1 MTKGQV
7 DLEEFKKPDGNG
19 THVASF
25 SKVGPTVADDI
36 KSSSFKAAILA
47 LLAIFVYIFIRFN
60 RWQYSLGAI
69 IALAHD
75 SLVVLGIFSIF
86 HGIVPFSMEID
97 QAFIAAILTVIGY
110 SMNDT
115 VIIFDRIREFSGK
128 YLSQGKSEV
137 INASINSTLGRTIIT
152 SFITFMVMTIMFVF
166 GGSSI
171 KGFTFGIMIG
181 IAIGTY
187 SSVFIAGA
195 VVHDM
200 VSDIRPKTV
209 IGQAKPKTV

>member
-1 MTKGQV
+1 M
-7 DLEEFKKPDGNG
+7 
-19 THVASF
+19 
-25 SKVGPTVADDI
+25 ADDI
-36 KSSSFKAAILA
+36 KSSSFKAAFLA
-47 LLAIFVYIFIRFN
+47 LLAIFIYIFIRFN

-181 IAIGTY
+181 IFIGTY
-187 SSVFIAGA
+187 SSVFIAGS
-195 VVHDM
+195 VVHDL
-200 VSDIRPKTV
+200 VGDIRPKTV

>member
-1 MTKGQV
+1 M
-7 DLEEFKKPDGNG
+7 PDQ
-19 THVASF
+19 SPLR
-25 SKVGPTVADDI
+25 KV
-36 KSSSFKAAILA
+36 
-47 LLAIFVYIFIRFN
+47 
-60 RWQYSLGAI
+60 Q
-69 IALAHD
+69 
-75 SLVVLGIFSIF
+75 F
-86 HGIVPFSMEID
+86 HGKWRISL
-97 QAFIAAILTVIGY
+97 ILP
-110 SMNDT
+110 
-115 VIIFDRIREFSGK
+115 K
-128 YLSQGKSEV
+128 SQGKSEV